1 MANENQT
8 RGKPAGKCIEC
19 GKQVWYPTT
28 LFCKECAIEFYKEIS
43 EKLEG
48 DE

>member
-1 MANENQT
+1 LANENQT
-8 RGKPAGKCIEC
+8 RGKCIEC

-43 EKLEG
+43 ERLEG
-48 DE
+48 EE